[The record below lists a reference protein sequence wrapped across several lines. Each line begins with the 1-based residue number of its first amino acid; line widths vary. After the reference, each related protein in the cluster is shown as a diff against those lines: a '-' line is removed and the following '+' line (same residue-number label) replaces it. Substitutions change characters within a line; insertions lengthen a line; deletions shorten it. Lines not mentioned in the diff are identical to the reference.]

1 MAQDNLCE
9 KITLAISNVYFL
21 YYVRLKDFLLVCSDF
36 KSDSKMI
43 CFYILHL
50 IYILI
55 SAFC

>member
-1 MAQDNLCE
+1 MIQDNLCE
-9 KITLAISNVYFL
+9 RITLAVNVYCL

-43 CFYILHL
+43 CFYILCL
-50 IYILI
+50 LYILI